1 MGIFSR
7 LSKVL
12 ESNLNA
18 LVERAEDPAK
28 MLEQAIEDM
37 RKGRD
42 EARAAIIEAKT
53 QKRLLER
60 RRDKAASDA
69 AGYEKR
75 AMSALKVNDEELARK
90 AVELK
95 LAAEQRVKAEDVAIA
110 EQDNQ
115 IEQLVTA
122 ERELERRLSELPAR
136 RAALVA
142 RQAAAQ
148 ARGARVGAAS
158 KAKNSVSS
166 ALDAFDRMEEKI
178 IRAEVEAEVISEHQ
192 PPMLD
197 PGPERTD
204 ADDALALL
212 KAKMQAQLPS
222 GLEEDEVKPKAE
234 SAEADAPKTEPNPV
248 EDNLAAL
255 KAQLQNEE

>member
-12 ESNLNA
+12 ESNLNT

-37 RKGRD
+37 KKGRN
-42 EARAAIIEAKT
+42 EARTAIIEAKT

-60 RRDKAASDA
+60 RRDKALADA
-69 AGYEKR
+69 AGYERR
-75 AMSALKVNDEELARK
+75 AMTALKGGDEETARK

-95 LAAEQRVKAEDVAIA
+95 LAAEQRAHAEDVAVT

-115 IEQLVTA
+115 IEQLSAA
-122 ERELERRLSELPAR
+122 ERELERRLAELPAR

-148 ARGARVGAAS
+148 ARGARLNSAS

-166 ALDAFDRMEEKI
+166 AIEAFDRMEEKI
-178 IRAEVEAEVISEHQ
+178 IRAEVEAEVIAEHQ
-192 PPMLD
+192 PPLD
-197 PGPERTD
+197 VGPERTD
-204 ADDALALL
+204 ADEALALL
-212 KAKMQAQLPS
+212 KAKVQAQLPS
-222 GLEEDEVKPKAE
+222 GLEDDAVDAEVVE
-234 SAEADAPKTEPNPV
+234 SAPAKPSPV
-248 EDNLAAL
+248 DDNLAAL
-255 KAQLQNEE
+255 KAKLQADD